1 MSRECEDPYELLGVA
16 PGADIEEIRRAYYAL
31 AKRWHPDR
39 AGTDTTFIFQRLLAA
54 YEMLIDSA
62 TSPPRRR
69 APGVLIRRIS
79 SPIDVLLARGIARRT
94 DDGVIELYL
103 QPDEIAE
110 GGMATIA
117 MRVAARS
124 PDDPARTIEEVFSA
138 WLAIRPGVA
147 DGTIIS
153 PSVQFPG
160 VLKPVTFRIHR
171 AAA

>member
-1 MSRECEDPYELLGVA
+1 MSHDCEDPYELLGVA
-16 PGADIEEIRRAYYAL
+16 PGADVDEIRRAYHAL

-39 AGTDTTFIFQRLLAA
+39 TGTDTTFIFQRLTAA
-54 YEMLIDSA
+54 YEMLVDSA
-62 TSPPRRR
+62 TSPPTRR

-79 SPIDVLLARGIARRT
+79 SPIDVLLARKIARCT

-103 QPDEIAE
+103 EPDEIAE

-117 MRVAARS
+117 MRVAVRS
-124 PDDPARTIEEVFSA
+124 PDDPTRTLEELFSA

-147 DGTIIS
+147 DGTIVS

-160 VLKPVTFRIHR
+160 VLRPVTFRIR
-171 AAA
+171 TR